1 MSADPFA
8 RLMSEPLPTG
18 TAHGGA
24 SAAGTLDIIFINGFV
39 GETVIGIHHDEL
51 YRPQPVRVDLAA
63 GVPRSLACDSDRIGD
78 TIDYGVVRE
87 ALREMLS
94 SHTCQ
99 LLEAFAE
106 GVAALLLER
115 FDAQW
120 VRVGV
125 TKPRKFDDVEGVG
138 VIIERRRAPRARRGE
153 GAEVLSLLGAGMVPG
168 SPAR

>member
-1 MSADPFA
+1 MSADPFS
-8 RLMSEPLPTG
+8 RLMSEPLPAAAAG
-18 TAHGGA
+18 GGA
-24 SAAGTLDIIFINGFV
+24 LDVIFINGFV

-51 YRPQPVRVDLAA
+51 YRPQPVRIDLAA
-63 GVPRSLACDSDRIGD
+63 GVPRSLACDTDRIGD

-94 SHTCQ
+94 THSYQ

-106 GVAALLLER
+106 AVAGLLVNR
-115 FDAQW
+115 FGAHW

-138 VIIERRRAPRARRGE
+138 VIIERRGPPRARRSDPSGD
-153 GAEVLSLLGAGMVPG
+153 GAEILSLLGAGMVPDN
-168 SPAR
+168 PQR

>member
-8 RLMSEPLPTG
+8 RLMSEPLPAATS
-18 TAHGGA
+18 GGA
-24 SAAGTLDIIFINGFV
+24 LDVIFINGFI

-51 YRPQPVRVDLAA
+51 YRPQPVRIDLAA
-63 GVPRSLACDSDRIGD
+63 GVPRSLACDTDRIGD

-87 ALREMLS
+87 ALREMLA
-94 SHTCQ
+94 SHSYQ

-106 GVAALLLER
+106 AVAGLLLNR
-115 FDAQW
+115 FGAHW

-138 VIIERRRAPRARRGE
+138 VIIERVAPPRARRSDAPAD
-153 GAEVLSLLGAGMVPG
+153 GAEILSLLGAGMVPD
-168 SPAR
+168 SRLR